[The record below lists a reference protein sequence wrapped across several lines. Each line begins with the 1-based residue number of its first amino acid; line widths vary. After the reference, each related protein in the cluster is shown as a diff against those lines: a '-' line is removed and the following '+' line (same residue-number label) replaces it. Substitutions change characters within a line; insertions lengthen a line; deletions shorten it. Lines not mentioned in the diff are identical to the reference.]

1 MKNGFSVELNIGGRI
16 LEYDDDKGLLYCKIP
31 QQRMADPKK
40 LSFGIVSNQAEVDL
54 EDFDGKLKKLFTDKK
69 INQSTK
75 CKILFNNHLMFYGIV
90 NDSDYSSD
98 NKTLSI
104 KVADP
109 LILLKGI
116 KCKPKEFD
124 NGNDAA
130 EYLLSCAK
138 SKLAALG
145 VIVSYE
151 ITGYIKANFTS
162 GDEYD
167 TGELGFVVKGT
178 DIYNDIDTL
187 ACTTQRNIYM
197 YKDIIVLCPSVT
209 YVTYTGSMILYS
221 ADIVIHPSNLL
232 SNISS
237 TLVPDNQIERV
248 DLDVYYDDVTARDEE
263 NVFKSSNKI
272 ETNYELINQSYQ
284 TMVSNTFPESL
295 PLPYNGDS
303 IAIRRFELRWS
314 PDITRTYTIPP
325 HQGNSTIVSI
335 TDIENAITQ
344 NKANVTIGF
353 YGKTKPFSITTSQQK
368 ILESLSANG
377 YLLSQDLK
385 YEDGQEGYTDFVE
398 LSRWNIGTK
407 TLADYVSLSEDD
419 DGNIIVTS
427 KINPTRI
434 AVVSGTVAFP
444 KGITYPAFAFTNS
457 YELIPE
463 GIALKIKDGDV
474 FHIVKKEKASSV
486 SYGDTTKD
494 AFTLTNSQFTTSS
507 YIRVGVSQGGSKEPL
522 DKMVAN
528 NILSMFK
535 SGKKVY
541 TFDCEFSE
549 YADSFFLSQGEIDII
564 PKHGKF
570 VNVGFN
576 MAFDT
581 TIRKE
586 LGIPDAG
593 LASDGNYDAT
603 IERVDVINDRGHRY
617 MTISAL
623 EAK

>member
-31 QQRMADPKK
+31 QQRMADTKT

-54 EDFDGKLKKLFTDKK
+54 EDFDGKLRKLVADRK
-69 INQSTK
+69 INKSTK
-75 CKILFNNHLMFYGIV
+75 CKILFNDNIMFYGVV
-90 NDSDYSSD
+90 NDSDYSYD

-104 KVADP
+104 KIADP

-130 EYLLSCAK
+130 KYLLSCAK
-138 SKLAALG
+138 TKLATFGINVLCRIMG
-145 VIVSYE
+145 DLYLFPHSKEGE
-151 ITGYIKANFTS
+151 I
-162 GDEYD
+162 
-167 TGELGFVVKGT
+167 GFVVRG
-178 DIYNDIDTL
+178 DDLYNDINRL
-187 ACTTQRNIYM
+187 ASTTQHCIYT
-197 YKDIIVLCPSVT
+197 YKNTIMLKPSF
-209 YVTYTGSMILYS
+209 TYTEDGREYWY
-221 ADIVIHPSNLL
+221 DFRVPSDKLL
-232 SNISS
+232 SNVSA

-248 DLDVYYDDVTARDEE
+248 DLDIYYDDVTTRDKE

-272 ETNYELINQSYQ
+272 EINADLISQSNS
-284 TMVSNTFPESL
+284 VIVDNTYPESL

-303 IAIRRFELRWS
+303 IAIRRFELFWS
-314 PDITRTYTIPP
+314 PDITRTYIVPT
-325 HQGNSTIVSI
+325 HQGSSTIVSI

-353 YGKTKPFSITTSQQK
+353 YGKIKPFSITDSQQK

-377 YLLSQDLK
+377 YLLSQKLN

-444 KGITYPAFAFTNS
+444 RGTYPAFAFTNS

-463 GIALKIKDGDV
+463 GIALKIKDGDK
-474 FHIVKKEKASSV
+474 FHIVSQKKTSTV

-494 AFTLTNSQFTTSS
+494 AFTIPNSQVTTSAKS
-507 YIRVGVSQGGSKEPL
+507 RTQRYDVFIPL
-522 DKMVAN
+522 DEVVAKDIVN
-528 NILSMFK
+528 AYS
-535 SGKKVY
+535 SGRR
-541 TFDCEFSE
+541 TFEFNCEFSE
-549 YADSFFLSQGEIDII
+549 YSSVTLPDYSDSII
-564 PKHGKF
+564 NPKAGRFINAGMRF
-570 VNVGFN
+570 V
-576 MAFDT
+576 FDSST
-581 TIRKE
+581 RKE

-593 LASDGNYDAT
+593 LASHGYYDAT
-603 IERVDVINDRGHRY
+603 VEQVDVINDRGHRY

>member
-31 QQRMADPKK
+31 QQRMADTKT

-54 EDFDGKLKKLFTDKK
+54 EDFDGKLRKLVADRK
-69 INQSTK
+69 INKSTK
-75 CKILFNNHLMFYGIV
+75 CKILFNDNIMFYGIV
-90 NDSDYSSD
+90 NDSDYSYD

-104 KVADP
+104 KIADP

-130 EYLLSCAK
+130 KYLLSCAK
-138 SKLAALG
+138 TKLATFGINVLCK
-145 VIVSYE
+145 IM
-151 ITGYIKANFTS
+151 
-162 GDEYD
+162 GDLYLFPHSKE
-167 TGELGFVVKGT
+167 GEMGFVVRG
-178 DIYNDIDTL
+178 DDLYNDINRL
-187 ACTTQRNIYM
+187 ASTTQHCIYT
-197 YKDIIVLCPSVT
+197 YKNTIILKPSVT
-209 YVTYTGSMILYS
+209 YTEDNVSHTY
-221 ADIVIHPSNLL
+221 DFRVPSDSLL
-232 SNISS
+232 SNVSA

-248 DLDVYYDDVTARDEE
+248 DLDIYYDDVTARDKE

-272 ETNYELINQSYQ
+272 EINADLISQSNSVI
-284 TMVSNTFPESL
+284 VSNTYPESL

-303 IAIRRFELRWS
+303 IAIRRFELFWS
-314 PDITRTYTIPP
+314 PDITRTYIVPT
-325 HQGNSTIVSI
+325 HQGSSTIVSI
-335 TDIENAITQ
+335 TDIEHAITQ

-353 YGKTKPFSITTSQQK
+353 YGKIKPFSITTSQQK

-377 YLLSQDLK
+377 YLLSQELK
-385 YEDGQEGYTDFVE
+385 YESGQEGYTDFVE
-398 LSRWNIGTK
+398 LSRWNIGTN

-444 KGITYPAFAFTNS
+444 KGFTYPAFAFTNS

-463 GIALKIKDGDV
+463 GIALKIKDGDK
-474 FHIVKKEKASSV
+474 FHIVSQKKTSTV

-494 AFTLTNSQFTTSS
+494 AFTIPNSQFTTSAKS
-507 YIRVGVSQGGSKEPL
+507 MTIRPGVFIPL
-522 DKMVAN
+522 DRVVAKDIVN
-528 NILSMFK
+528 AYS
-535 SGKKVY
+535 SGRR
-541 TFDCEFSE
+541 TFEFNCEFSE
-549 YADSFFLSQGEIDII
+549 YFSDVTEFVPDYFDSVIN
-564 PKHGKF
+564 PKTGQFIQAGMRF
-570 VNVGFN
+570 V
-576 MAFDT
+576 FDSST
-581 TIRKE
+581 RKE

-593 LASDGNYDAT
+593 LASDGYYDAT
-603 IERVDVINDRGHRY
+603 VEQVDVINDRGHRY

>member
-31 QQRMADPKK
+31 QQRMADPKT

-54 EDFDGKLKKLFTDKK
+54 EDFDGKLRKLVADRK
-69 INQSTK
+69 INKSTK
-75 CKILFNNHLMFYGIV
+75 CKILFNDNIMFYGVV

-109 LILLKGI
+109 LILLKGT

-124 NGNDAA
+124 NGHDAA
-130 EYLLSCAK
+130 VYLMSCART
-138 SKLAALG
+138 KLATFGINVLCQIIG
-145 VIVSYE
+145 DLYL
-151 ITGYIKANFTS
+151 FTHS
-162 GDEYD
+162 KE
-167 TGELGFVVKGT
+167 GEMGFVVRG
-178 DIYNDIDTL
+178 DDLYNDINRL
-187 ACTTQRNIYM
+187 ASTTQHCIYT
-197 YKDIIVLCPSVT
+197 YKNTIMLKPSF
-209 YVTYTGSMILYS
+209 TYTEDGREYWY
-221 ADIVIHPSNLL
+221 DFRVPSDKLL
-232 SNISS
+232 SNVSA

-248 DLDVYYDDVTARDEE
+248 DLDIYYNDITERDNES
-263 NVFKSSNKI
+263 VFKSSNKI
-272 ETNYELINQSYQ
+272 EINADLISQSNS
-284 TMVSNTFPESL
+284 VIVDNTYPESL

-303 IAIRRFELRWS
+303 IAIRRFELFWS
-314 PDITRTYTIPP
+314 PDITRTYIVPT
-325 HQGNSTIVSI
+325 HQGSSTIVSI
-335 TDIENAITQ
+335 TDIKNAITQ

-353 YGKTKPFSITTSQQK
+353 YGKIKPFSITTSQQK

-377 YLLSQDLK
+377 YLLSQKLK

-444 KGITYPAFAFTNS
+444 KGLNNPAFAFTNS

-463 GIALKIKDGDV
+463 GIALKIKDGDK
-474 FHIVKKEKASSV
+474 FHIVSQKKTSTV

-494 AFTLTNSQFTTSS
+494 AFTIPNSQVTTSAKS
-507 YIRVGVSQGGSKEPL
+507 RTQRYDVFIPL
-522 DKMVAN
+522 DKAIAKD
-528 NILSMFK
+528 ILNAYS
-535 SGKKVY
+535 SGKR
-541 TFDCEFSE
+541 TFEFNCEFSE
-549 YADSFFLSQGEIDII
+549 YLSFVTEFEPNNLDSNIN
-564 PKHGKF
+564 PKAGQFIQAGMRF
-570 VNVGFN
+570 V
-576 MAFDT
+576 FDSST
-581 TIRKE
+581 RKE

-593 LASDGNYDAT
+593 LASDGYYDAT
-603 IERVDVINDRGHRY
+603 VEQVDVINDRGHRY

>member
-31 QQRMADPKK
+31 QQRMADPKT

-54 EDFDGKLKKLFTDKK
+54 EDFDGKLRKLVADRK
-69 INQSTK
+69 INKSTK
-75 CKILFNNHLMFYGIV
+75 CKILFNDNIMFYGVV

-109 LILLKGI
+109 LILLKGT

-124 NGNDAA
+124 NGHDAA
-130 EYLLSCAK
+130 VYLMSCAK
-138 SKLAALG
+138 TKLATFGINVLYHIYQLG
-145 VIVSYE
+145 DSLYLFPHSKE
-151 ITGYIKANFTS
+151 
-162 GDEYD
+162 
-167 TGELGFVVKGT
+167 GEMGFVVRG
-178 DIYNDIDTL
+178 DDLYNDINRL
-187 ACTTQRNIYM
+187 ASTTQHCIYT
-197 YKDIIVLCPSVT
+197 YKNTIMLKPSVT
-209 YVTYTGSMILYS
+209 HTVEGLLHMYDFRV
-221 ADIVIHPSNLL
+221 PSDKLL
-232 SNISS
+232 SNVSA

-248 DLDVYYDDVTARDEE
+248 DLDIYYNDITERDNES
-263 NVFKSSNKI
+263 VFKSSNKI
-272 ETNYELINQSYQ
+272 EINADLISK
-284 TMVSNTFPESL
+284 SNSVIVDNTYPESL

-303 IAIRRFELRWS
+303 IAIRRFELFWS
-314 PDITRTYTIPP
+314 PDITRTYIVPT
-325 HQGNSTIVSI
+325 HQGSSTIVSI

-353 YGKTKPFSITTSQQK
+353 YGKIKPFSITDSQQK

-377 YLLSQDLK
+377 YLLSQKLN

-444 KGITYPAFAFTNS
+444 RGTYPAFAFTNS

-463 GIALKIKDGDV
+463 GIALKIKDGDK
-474 FHIVKKEKASSV
+474 FHIVSQKKTSTV

-494 AFTLTNSQFTTSS
+494 AFTIPNSQFTTSAKS
-507 YIRVGVSQGGSKEPL
+507 STQHAGFFIPL
-522 DKMVAN
+522 DRVIAKDIVNAY
-528 NILSMFK
+528 S
-535 SGKKVY
+535 SGRR
-541 TFDCEFSE
+541 TFEFNCEFSE
-549 YADSFFLSQGEIDII
+549 YLSSVTEFEPNNLDSSIN
-564 PKHGKF
+564 PKTGQFINAGMRF
-570 VNVGFN
+570 V
-576 MAFDT
+576 FDSST
-581 TIRKE
+581 RKE

-593 LASDGNYDAT
+593 LASDGYYDAT
-603 IERVDVINDRGHRY
+603 VEQVDVINDRGHRY

>member
-31 QQRMADPKK
+31 QQRMADTKT

-54 EDFDGKLKKLFTDKK
+54 EDFDGKLRKLVADRK
-69 INQSTK
+69 INKSTK
-75 CKILFNNHLMFYGIV
+75 CKILFNDNIMFYGVV
-90 NDSDYSSD
+90 NDSDYSYD

-104 KVADP
+104 KIADP

-130 EYLLSCAK
+130 KYLLSCAK
-138 SKLAALG
+138 TKLATFGINVLCR
-145 VIVSYE
+145 IM
-151 ITGYIKANFTS
+151 
-162 GDEYD
+162 GDLYLFPHSEE
-167 TGELGFVVKGT
+167 GEMGFVVRG
-178 DIYNDIDTL
+178 DDLYNDINRL
-187 ACTTQRNIYM
+187 ASTTQHCIYT
-197 YKDIIVLCPSVT
+197 YKNTIIFKPSVT
-209 YVTYTGSMILYS
+209 YTEDSVGYWY
-221 ADIVIHPSNLL
+221 DFEVPSDKLL
-232 SNISS
+232 SNVSA

-248 DLDVYYDDVTARDEE
+248 DLDIYYNDITERDNES
-263 NVFKSSNKI
+263 VFKSSNKI
-272 ETNYELINQSYQ
+272 EINADLISQSNS
-284 TMVSNTFPESL
+284 VIVDNTYPESL

-303 IAIRRFELRWS
+303 IAIRRFELFWS

-353 YGKTKPFSITTSQQK
+353 YGKIKPFSITTSQQK

-377 YLLSQDLK
+377 YLLSQKLK

-444 KGITYPAFAFTNS
+444 KGLNNPAFAFTNS

-463 GIALKIKDGDV
+463 GIALKIKDGNK
-474 FHIVKKEKASSV
+474 FHIVSQKKTSTV

-494 AFTLTNSQFTTSS
+494 AFTIPNSQFTTSAKS
-507 YIRVGVSQGGSKEPL
+507 TTIRPGEFIPL
-522 DKMVAN
+522 DRVVAKDIIN
-528 NILSMFK
+528 AYS
-535 SGKKVY
+535 SGRR
-541 TFDCEFSE
+541 TFEFNCEFSE
-549 YADSFFLSQGEIDII
+549 YSSVTLPDYSDSII
-564 PKHGKF
+564 NPKAGRFINAGMRF
-570 VNVGFN
+570 V
-576 MAFDT
+576 FDSST
-581 TIRKE
+581 RKE
-586 LGIPDAG
+586 LGIPDDG
-593 LASDGNYDAT
+593 LASRGYYDAT
-603 IERVDVINDRGHRY
+603 VEQVDVINDRGHRY

>member
-31 QQRMADPKK
+31 QQRIADTKT

-54 EDFDGKLKKLFTDKK
+54 EDFDGKLRKMVEDRK
-69 INQSTK
+69 INKSTK
-75 CKILFNNHLMFYGIV
+75 CKILFNDNIMFYGVV
-90 NDSDYSSD
+90 NDSDYSYD

-104 KVADP
+104 KIADP

-130 EYLLSCAK
+130 KYLLSCAK
-138 SKLAALG
+138 TKLATFGINVLCR
-145 VIVSYE
+145 IM
-151 ITGYIKANFTS
+151 
-162 GDEYD
+162 GDLYLFPHSEE
-167 TGELGFVVKGT
+167 GEMGFVVRG
-178 DIYNDIDTL
+178 DDLYNDINRL
-187 ACTTQRNIYM
+187 ASTTQHCIYT
-197 YKDIIVLCPSVT
+197 YKNTIIFKPSVT
-209 YVTYTGSMILYS
+209 YTEDSVGYWY
-221 ADIVIHPSNLL
+221 DFEVPSDRLL
-232 SNISS
+232 SNVSA

-248 DLDVYYDDVTARDEE
+248 DLDIYYDDVTARDKE

-272 ETNYELINQSYQ
+272 EINADLISQSNS
-284 TMVSNTFPESL
+284 VIVDNTYPESL

-303 IAIRRFELRWS
+303 IAIRRFELFWS
-314 PDITRTYTIPP
+314 PDITRTYIVPT
-325 HQGNSTIVSI
+325 HQGSSTIVSI

-444 KGITYPAFAFTNS
+444 KGLNNPAFAFTNS

-463 GIALKIKDGDV
+463 GIALKIKDGDK
-474 FHIVKKEKASSV
+474 FHIVSQKKTSTV

-494 AFTLTNSQFTTSS
+494 AFTIPNSQFTTSAKS
-507 YIRVGVSQGGSKEPL
+507 TTMRPGEFIPL
-522 DKMVAN
+522 DRVVAKDIIN
-528 NILSMFK
+528 AYS
-535 SGKKVY
+535 SGRR
-541 TFDCEFSE
+541 TFEFNCEFSE
-549 YADSFFLSQGEIDII
+549 YSSVTLPDYSDSII
-564 PKHGKF
+564 NPKAGRFINAGMRF
-570 VNVGFN
+570 V
-576 MAFDT
+576 FDSST
-581 TIRKE
+581 RKE
-586 LGIPDAG
+586 LGIPDDG
-593 LASDGNYDAT
+593 LASHGYYDAT
-603 IERVDVINDRGHRY
+603 VEQVDVINDRGHRY